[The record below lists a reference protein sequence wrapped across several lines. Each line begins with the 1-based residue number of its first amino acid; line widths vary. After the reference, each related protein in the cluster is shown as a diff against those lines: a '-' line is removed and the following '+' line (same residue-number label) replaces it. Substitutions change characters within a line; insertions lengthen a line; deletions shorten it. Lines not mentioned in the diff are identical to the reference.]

1 MATNNGDLLTPEL
14 EAEIQSLA
22 KQENRTPID
31 VLEAALKAY
40 RMQRLPAYG
49 QAKAKELALRPH
61 SEAHAERIGSKAVR
75 GLREEERGR

>member
-22 KQENRTPID
+22 KEENRSATE

-40 RMQRLPAYG
+40 RLQRLSMYG
-49 QAKAKELALRPH
+49 QAKTKELGLRPR
-61 SEAHAERIGSKAVR
+61 SRAHAERIVSEAIREVR
-75 GLREEERGR
+75 QEERGR